1 MARGSM
7 IAPSLTLRRVVGAF
21 AAVTLAVALVTAC
34 SSSSKP
40 SAGGGSST
48 AGGSASSS
56 MSMPMSG
63 SDSGS
68 GSGSAAT
75 GTNMVEVKNFA
86 FSPASLTVPV
96 GTTVTWKF
104 DDSADHTVSSDD
116 KSFVSQALSGGKTYT
131 HTFTKAGTYPYICSI
146 HQFMKGTIVVM

>member
-7 IAPSLTLRRVVGAF
+7 IAPSFTPRRIVGAF
-21 AAVTLAVALVTAC
+21 AVSTIVLALVTAC

-56 MSMPMSG
+56 VSMSMPMSG
-63 SDSGS
+63 SDSS
-68 GSGSAAT
+68 SGSAAT

-86 FSPASLTVPV
+86 FSPASLTVPA

-104 DDSADHTVSSDD
+104 DDSAAHTVSASD
-116 KSFVSQALSGGKTYT
+116 KSFESPALSGGKTYT

-146 HQFMKGTIVVM
+146 HPFMKATVVVT